1 MAILSSDL
9 IRQGAAGASTGY
21 TIDNS
26 YFNDAISRTYMTAD
40 TGGSFAGNKTFTISF
55 WIKKFNKDSYIG
67 STRNSFYG
75 SFYGN
80 NNRYD
85 YLQFNVDQLE
95 FASRSGGASTSN
107 GSSAIYFKTNRVF
120 RDVAA
125 WYHIVIA
132 VDTTQDI
139 EDQRVRLYVNGLRE
153 TDLATDSQPAK
164 DTLFYS
170 FGDGV
175 EMNVGSFQDYD
186 YGSSYNYIYG
196 DMYFAEFHGLDGYS
210 YDANYF
216 GEFDENGI
224 WIPKEYS
231 GSYGTHGFYLE
242 FKDASS
248 LGSDTSG
255 QGNDFTLRN
264 IASDHQTSDT
274 PTNNLITFNST
285 NNQRGGGTVYDG
297 ALKYV
302 GPGTRTLI
310 SLTANIP
317 STGKWAI
324 AFKVAQV
331 STNAGWQ
338 IGITLANQAD
348 FGDATGS
355 NEDLEL
361 VRMSTSSSD
370 LDIGDYVNSTSID
383 PSQPIT
389 TSDEFWV
396 AVDMDSGNVYLG
408 IYDASSTSMKWV
420 ANDTGL
426 DGNPA
431 TGANP
436 TVTFNTTQMPRDNV
450 VFAVGSKQTSQDIYL
465 QRSSDVSGTTPTG
478 YTYFENVKDLL

>member
-40 TGGSFAGNKTFTISF
+40 TGGSFAGNKTFTLSF

-132 VDTTQDI
+132 VDTTKDI
-139 EDQRVRLYVNGLRE
+139 ADQRVRLYVNGLRE

-210 YDANYF
+210 YDASYF

-224 WIPKEYS
+224 WIPKQYS
-231 GSYGTHGFYLE
+231 GSYGTHGFYLQ

-274 PTNNLITFNST
+274 PTNNMITFNSS

-297 ALKYV
+297 ALKYT
-302 GPGTRTLI
+302 GPSTRTLI

-317 STGKWAI
+317 TTGKWAI
-324 AFKVAQV
+324 AFKATDN
-331 STNAGWQ
+331 SNDEWNM
-338 IGITLANQAD
+338 GITKATNSN
-348 FGDATGS
+348 FGDAAGS
-355 NEDLEL
+355 NEAVGASDGIQFLP
-361 VRMSTSSSD
+361 SSND
-370 LDIGDYVNSTSID
+370 AQLYDYLASATID
-383 PSQPIT
+383 PSLPIT
-389 TSDEFWV
+389 TSDEFWM
-396 AVDMDSGNVYLG
+396 AVDTATGKCFLG
-408 IYDASSTSMKWV
+408 IYDASSTSMKFV
-420 ANDTGL
+420 AADSGL

-431 TGANP
+431 TGDNP
-436 TVTFNTTQMPRDNV
+436 TITISDMIGSGDYT
-450 VFAVGSKQTSQDIYL
+450 FAVNSKNSNVWTL
-465 QRSSDVSGTTPTG
+465 LRSTEVSGTTPTG